1 MILIGYEIHTV
12 IFSKSWDSS
21 LFFDK
26 IGTAFICIFVLFCI
40 FVSMKE
46 QDEDI
51 NNELEKLKAEA
62 YSLRK
67 RVSELMTERA
77 RLQTIYK
84 AQQSEIQALRE
95 REQQRRQ
102 D

>member
-1 MILIGYEIHTV
+1 
-12 IFSKSWDSS
+12 
-21 LFFDK
+21 
-26 IGTAFICIFVLFCI
+26 
-40 FVSMKE
+40 MKE

>member
-1 MILIGYEIHTV
+1 
-12 IFSKSWDSS
+12 
-21 LFFDK
+21 
-26 IGTAFICIFVLFCI
+26 
-40 FVSMKE
+40 MKE

-77 RLQTIYK
+77 RLQTIYQ

>member
-1 MILIGYEIHTV
+1 
-12 IFSKSWDSS
+12 
-21 LFFDK
+21 
-26 IGTAFICIFVLFCI
+26 
-40 FVSMKE
+40 MKE

-67 RVSELMTERA
+67 RVSELMMERA
-77 RLQTIYK
+77 RLQTIYQ

>member
-1 MILIGYEIHTV
+1 
-12 IFSKSWDSS
+12 
-21 LFFDK
+21 
-26 IGTAFICIFVLFCI
+26 
-40 FVSMKE
+40 MKE

-95 REQQRRQ
+95 REQQSWH

>member
-1 MILIGYEIHTV
+1 
-12 IFSKSWDSS
+12 
-21 LFFDK
+21 
-26 IGTAFICIFVLFCI
+26 
-40 FVSMKE
+40 MKE

-67 RVSELMTERA
+67 RVSELMMERA

>member
-1 MILIGYEIHTV
+1 
-12 IFSKSWDSS
+12 
-21 LFFDK
+21 
-26 IGTAFICIFVLFCI
+26 
-40 FVSMKE
+40 MKE

-67 RVSELMTERA
+67 RVSELMRERA

-95 REQQRRQ
+95 REQQSWH

>member
-1 MILIGYEIHTV
+1 
-12 IFSKSWDSS
+12 
-21 LFFDK
+21 
-26 IGTAFICIFVLFCI
+26 
-40 FVSMKE
+40 MKE

-51 NNELEKLKAEA
+51 NNELEKLMAEA

-67 RVSELMTERA
+67 RVSELMMERA

>member
-1 MILIGYEIHTV
+1 
-12 IFSKSWDSS
+12 
-21 LFFDK
+21 
-26 IGTAFICIFVLFCI
+26 
-40 FVSMKE
+40 MK

-77 RLQTIYK
+77 RLQTIYQ

>member
-1 MILIGYEIHTV
+1 
-12 IFSKSWDSS
+12 
-21 LFFDK
+21 
-26 IGTAFICIFVLFCI
+26 
-40 FVSMKE
+40 MKE

-67 RVSELMTERA
+67 RVSELMMERA

-95 REQQRRQ
+95 REQQSWH